1 MTNFRTNAKQSLEQF
16 LKDSFSADEVGQ
28 IVGVAAVVADGN
40 GRIADDE
47 SCRRQ
52 DYQNLNK
59 ALGLIL

>member
-16 LKDSFSADEVGQ
+16 LKDSFFAEEVGQ

-40 GRIADDE
+40 RRIADDE
-47 SCRRQ
+47 SRRRQ

-59 ALGLIL
+59 ALGPIL

>member
-40 GRIADDE
+40 RRIADDE
-47 SCRRQ
+47 SRRRQ

-59 ALGLIL
+59 ALGPIL

>member
-16 LKDSFSADEVGQ
+16 LKDSFSAVKSRQ
-28 IVGVAAVVADGN
+28 IAGVAAVVADGN

-47 SCRRQ
+47 SRRRQ

-59 ALGLIL
+59 ALGPIL